1 MTRPE
6 ADEPPGRARLG
17 DILLRLGLVDAD
29 ELAVAVEERRAT
41 GGTRRLGRVIRDLG
55 FVTEAGL
62 ALALAEQY
70 GLPLV
75 DLDLTQVDAD
85 VARSLPRGL
94 AERSGVVAWARRG
107 PRLSIA
113 VADPVDVVTLDD
125 VRALTGCAE
134 LDVHV
139 ATESRIREALRL
151 AWTENEDS
159 ELVRDFLHQVT
170 PAERETDEVDAS
182 TDAATIRLVD
192 RLLGQAVRDG
202 ASDVHVEPQR
212 DGVRVRMRV
221 DGVLRDAMS
230 LPRSGSSA
238 LTARLKIIAELDVI
252 ERRLPQ
258 DGRALVRVDGER
270 VDLRV
275 STLPSLHG
283 EKVVVRI
290 LPASSRLPSLG
301 ALGLTDA
308 QRELLLRVVA
318 RPQGLVLLTGPT
330 GSGKTNTLYAT
341 IAAGIDAGRN
351 VLTLEDPV
359 EIELPGITQVP
370 VDDRIGLSFARGL
383 RAALRQDP
391 DVILVGEVRDQETA
405 ELAVRAA
412 LTGHLVLSTLH
423 TLDAASAV
431 TRLVDMGVP
440 AYLVTS
446 SLSLVVS
453 QRLVRIP
460 CRECCVPDDPD
471 DALLRGLGVEDL
483 DGQWLRPVGCPAC
496 TGTGYA
502 GRTAVVEMLEI
513 GPAVRRALLD
523 GADEDLVRRIAR
535 EAGTTSLLDHAIAVA
550 RRGGTTLAE
559 VLRAVPRDHDATPP
573 PD

>member
-6 ADEPPGRARLG
+6 TDEPAGRARLG
-17 DILLRLGLVDAD
+17 DVLLRLGLIDQQD
-29 ELAVAVEERRAT
+29 LAVALAERQAA
-41 GGTRRLGRVIRDLG
+41 GGTRRLGRIVRDLG
-55 FVTEAGL
+55 FVSEADL
-62 ALALAEQY
+62 ALALAEQHA
-70 GLPLV
+70 LPLV
-75 DLDLTQVDAD
+75 DLDLTAVDAE
-85 VARSLPRGL
+85 VARSLPRAL
-94 AERSGVVAWARRG
+94 AERSSVVAWARRG

-125 VRALTGCAE
+125 VRALTGCTE

-139 ATESRIREALRL
+139 AAESRIREALRL
-151 AWTENEDS
+151 AWTESEDS

-170 PAERETDEVDAS
+170 PVERESDDVDPS

-192 RLLGQAVRDG
+192 RLLAQAVRDG

-290 LPASSRLPSLG
+290 LPASSRLPSLA

-308 QRELLLRVVA
+308 QRELLLEVVA

-341 IAAGIDAGRN
+341 IAAGTDHERN

-370 VDDRIGLSFARGL
+370 VDDRIGMGFARGL

-453 QRLVRIP
+453 QRLVRVP
-460 CRECCVPDDPD
+460 CRECSVPDEPD
-471 DALLRGLGVEDL
+471 EALLRGLGVDDL
-483 DGQWLRPVGCPAC
+483 DGGWLRAVGCPTC

-513 GPAVRRALLD
+513 GPAVRRALVD
-523 GADEDLVRRIAR
+523 GADEDLVRRTAR
-535 EAGTTSLLDHAIAVA
+535 EAGTASLLDHAIAVA

-559 VLRAVPRDHDATPP
+559 VLRAIPRDHDATAPP
-573 PD
+573 G